1 MRLGVSMLAIHTPGG
16 IGRYARILG
25 ALLLTRFDGELFLF
39 LQHESDLERIISE
52 LPESERQQ
60 FTLRQN
66 THLILSKYP
75 HVIRY
80 LLHQWELP
88 LRFKGLSLDIYLD
101 PDIILPPVRARKKC
115 IVVHDVTPF
124 TNPWF
129 LGLKARIIYGL
140 SSAQSVRSTD
150 CIICV
155 SEKTR
160 KGLAEIFPDEARKML
175 VLDSCLSPKFYE
187 YSRRGYQHADEVRVD
202 TSFGEVS
209 IKRPFILYV
218 GDEGP
223 RKNVSTL
230 LKAFHLLRQKGYP
243 HKLVM
248 VGGIA
253 KRPAERFL
261 RGREVVVSTGFWVS
275 IPADEPPIL
284 RLGKVPDSSLVG
296 LYRHADVVP
305 LVSLE
310 EGFGYPALEA
320 IAFRAPTVVPE
331 GSPMAE
337 RGGPGVIT
345 VSDPKEPFLVADKLE
360 EAIRL
365 SEVSGIGAWA
375 FADREYYSPERYF
388 SDLLSI
394 LTALISD

>member
-1 MRLGVSMLAIHTPGG
+1 MLAIHTPGG

-25 ALLLTRFDGELFLF
+25 SLLLTRFDGELFLF
-39 LQHESDLERIISE
+39 LQHESDLEEILSE

-66 THLILSKYP
+66 THLIHSKYP
-75 HVIRY
+75 HLPRY

-88 LRFKGLSLDIYLD
+88 LRFKELSLDAYLD
-101 PDIILPPVRARKKC
+101 PDIILPPLPARKRC
-115 IVVHDVTPF
+115 IVAHDATPF
-124 TNPWF
+124 TNPWY
-129 LGLKARIIYGL
+129 LGFKARIIYGL
-140 SSAQSVRSTD
+140 SSARSVKSADR
-150 CIICV
+150 IICV
-155 SEKTR
+155 SEQTR
-160 KGLAEIFPDEARKML
+160 KRLAEIFPDYSSKML
-175 VLDSCLSPKFYE
+175 VVNSCLSPKFYE
-187 YSRRGYQHADEVRVD
+187 YSRSGYQHADEVQVE
-202 TSFGEVS
+202 TAFGEVS
-209 IKRPFILYV
+209 VKRPFVLYV

-230 LKAFHLLRQKGYP
+230 LKAFQLLRQRGYP

-248 VGGIA
+248 VGGIPR
-253 KRPAERFL
+253 RPPERTL
-261 RGREVVVSTGFWVS
+261 QAREVVVSTGFRIP
-275 IPADEPPIL
+275 IPADEPSIL

-337 RGGPGVIT
+337 RNGPGVIT
-345 VSDPKEPFLVADKLE
+345 VSDPKDPVLVADKLE

-388 SDLLSI
+388 SELESALRALLS
-394 LTALISD
+394 D